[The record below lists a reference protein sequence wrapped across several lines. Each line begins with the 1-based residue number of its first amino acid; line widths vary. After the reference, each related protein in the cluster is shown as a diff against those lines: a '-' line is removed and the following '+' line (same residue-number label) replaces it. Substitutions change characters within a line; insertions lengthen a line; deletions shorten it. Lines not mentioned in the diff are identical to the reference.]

1 MNRKN
6 NQLII
11 SLLVCVAIIIA
22 ATACMYGRKGEQRQS
37 DAMAN
42 ISQGDQKLRVSIPD
56 ATWEPEFFEFIETY
70 IKQINLPSLRTIVL
84 PNKDDLEVRFWA
96 DLRPN
101 KLDAFVLR
109 RINNQWS
116 AVHVKG
122 PYKHQ
127 GISPTKKNL
136 AKPKSG
142 WDGAWDKLV
151 GAGILTLPDA
161 SEVKCNVVMID
172 GMVFIIETNFKWHYR
187 TYAYGNPQ
195 EAKCNEA
202 KQMISIIQIIH
213 DEFALE

>member
-11 SLLVCVAIIIA
+11 SILVCVASITA
-22 ATACMYGRKGEQRQS
+22 ATAYIYGRKGEQRQF
-37 DAMAN
+37 DVMTN

-56 ATWEPEFFEFIETY
+56 ATWEPIFFESIETY
-70 IKQINLPSLRTIVL
+70 IKQINLPSLRTVVL

-96 DLRPN
+96 DIGPN

-122 PYKHQ
+122 ADKHQ
-127 GISPTKKNL
+127 GVSLTKKNL
-136 AKPKSG
+136 AKPKSD

-187 TYAYGNPQ
+187 TYAYANPQ
-195 EAKCNEA
+195 EEKCNEA

>member
-1 MNRKN
+1 MSRKN

-11 SLLVCVAIIIA
+11 SLLVCVASIIA
-22 ATACMYGRKGEQRQS
+22 ATAYMYGRKGEQRQF
-37 DAMAN
+37 DVMTN

-56 ATWEPEFFEFIETY
+56 ATWEPMFFESIETY
-70 IKQINLPSLRTIVL
+70 IKQINLPSLRTIAL
-84 PNKDDLEVRFWA
+84 PNKDDLEVRIWA

-101 KLDAFVLR
+101 KLDAIVLR

-122 PYKHQ
+122 AVKRQ
-127 GISPTKKNL
+127 GVSPTPKNL
-136 AKPKSG
+136 AIPKSG

-161 SEVKCNVVMID
+161 TEVKCNVDMID
-172 GMVFIIETNFKWHYR
+172 GMDFIIETNFKWHYR
-187 TYAYGNPQ
+187 TYAYANPQ
-195 EAKCNEA
+195 EEKCNEA

>member
-1 MNRKN
+1 MDRKN

-11 SLLVCVAIIIA
+11 SLLVCVASIIA

-37 DAMAN
+37 DVMAN
-42 ISQGDQKLRVSIPD
+42 TSQGDQKLRVSIPD
-56 ATWEPEFFEFIETY
+56 ATWEPMFFESIETY

-96 DLRPN
+96 DLRPS
-101 KLDAFVLR
+101 KLDAIVLR

-122 PYKHQ
+122 AVKHQ
-127 GISPTKKNL
+127 GVSPTKKNL

-187 TYAYGNPQ
+187 TYAYANPQ
-195 EAKCNEA
+195 EEKCNEA